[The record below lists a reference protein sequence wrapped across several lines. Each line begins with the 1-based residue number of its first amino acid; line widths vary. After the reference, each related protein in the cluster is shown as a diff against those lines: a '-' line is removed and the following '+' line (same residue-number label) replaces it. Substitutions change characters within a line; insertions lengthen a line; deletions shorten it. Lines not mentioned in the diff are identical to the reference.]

1 MSPIQ
6 CAHVRDR
13 WKHDQQI
20 VQHPLRI
27 GTHQDPYHPVT
38 LVSRRNF
45 SKKSCLNPP
54 SQEKS
59 PCLVVFKLGI
69 PIYSNIQTYKNN
81 HFMIFMFRSPCF
93 GKRTAVSFPWG
104 QSSGGLEIQGRG
116 FHQWWS
122 KISWWSLNATNGVFM
137 VKTMGFQGG

>member
-1 MSPIQ
+1 MEAAEDRLVSKVQRYRCTCPHPS
-6 CAHVRDR
+6 HVRDR
-13 WKHDQQI
+13 WKRDQQI

-54 SQEKS
+54 FQEKS

-69 PIYSNIQTYKNN
+69 
-81 HFMIFMFRSPCF
+81 HFMIFMLGSYVLANGRPYVFREV
-93 GKRTAVSFPWG
+93 KAVVAWK
-104 QSSGGLEIQGRG
+104 
-116 FHQWWS
+116 S
-122 KISWWSLNATNGVFM
+122 KAGHFTNGEARYH
-137 VKTMGFQGG
+137 GGV